1 MTKVV
6 VCEDEPSIQK
16 LVEFTLGALAYDIR
30 LASDGVEGL
39 ELVER
44 LHPDLI
50 ITDIYMPRLDGLEM
64 VDAIRQHPDLEAIPV
79 LFMTAGVQR
88 WQLERAACVPE
99 TELLHKPFSP
109 AELRARVQNIINSG
123 SGSADAETAGRNY

>member
-1 MTKVV
+1 VTQVV

-16 LVEFTLGALAYDIR
+16 LVEFTLGALAYDVR
-30 LASDGVEGL
+30 VANDGVEGL
-39 ELVER
+39 ELVEQLR
-44 LHPDLI
+44 PDLI

-64 VDAIRQHPDLEAIPV
+64 VDAIRQRPALEAIPV

-88 WQLERAACVPE
+88 WQLERAARVPE

-109 AELRARVQNIINSG
+109 AELRARVQKLINSG
-123 SGSADAETAGRNY
+123 SGSADAETAWRKY